1 MLPDLITTS
10 RATQHAAL
18 STLNTTNPSY
28 LASLITTA
36 SDLIRRTTHRDFTQT
51 TYTEYHSGGI
61 YVREPLRLRQFPVL
75 QISRV
80 AMSPRPALLIQNT
93 DPVTNQR
100 ATAETTPTSLRL
112 TRVASAI
119 TTTTDLPFT
128 TYPTLTNLATAINS
142 TGSGWTATVLN
153 SFTNYPSADLRPLQ
167 GAATALQLGTTLE
180 LYTEDCPA
188 FSHWPPGDC
197 DYTTSSPTF
206 GWRLDDETGELHAH
220 FPRGRLNIRI
230 DYTAGFATIPQ
241 AVQEAC
247 VQLVLDLYNAGL
259 VNNTLKKATLGTGSF
274 ELKEQSTTA
283 VLSGKVSMLL
293 SPYVDYSRIIFR

>member
-18 STLNTTNPSY
+18 NSLNSTNPAY

-36 SDLIRRTTHRDFTQT
+36 SDLIRRTTHRDFSQT

-75 QISRV
+75 EISRV
-80 AMSPRPALLIQNT
+80 AMSPRPALQIQNT

-100 ATAETTPTSLRL
+100 ATAETTPTSVRL
-112 TRVASAI
+112 TRIASAVP
-119 TTTTDLPFT
+119 TTNDLPFT
-128 TYPTLTNLATAINS
+128 TYPTLLSIASAVNS
-142 TGSGWTATVLN
+142 TGSGWLASTLN
-153 SFTNYPSADLRPLQ
+153 SLANYPSTDLRPLQ
-167 GAATALQLGTTLE
+167 GAATALTLGCTLE

-188 FSHWPPGDC
+188 FSHWPPGDTNY
-197 DYTTSSPTF
+197 DSPSNTF
-206 GWRLDDETGELHAH
+206 GWRLDDETGELFAH

-241 AVQEAC
+241 AIQEAC

-274 ELKEQSTTA
+274 ELQEQSTTA